1 MPSPPST
8 GAAPTSSQDNAKLLQ
23 DLLGI
28 SAQFIPCSLPY
39 RSCFSG
45 PIDGTQKR
53 KKKIQL
59 TFVFLLFLITFL
71 EYISF
76 FKSGFP
82 VGKPFFSVHY
92 YYHFFLLLFKIMIA
106 LREMIPLR
114 KMSFRLQETLCC
126 VPSSQRRGDSSSKAH
141 KAHSNYYLQQP
152 GRRACTHRKADST
165 RIH

>member
-1 MPSPPST
+1 MQSFCKTCLGFQHNSFLVPFHT
-8 GAAPTSSQDNAKLLQ
+8 GLA
-23 DLLGI
+23 
-28 SAQFIPCSLPY
+28 SLALSMAH
-39 RSCFSG
+39 R
-45 PIDGTQKR
+45 KEK

-106 LREMIPLR
+106 LREKIPLR

-126 VPSSQRRGDSSSKAH
+126 VPSSQRRGDSSLKAH